1 MNFSSHDTARRC
13 RLDSFLS
20 VHASTVVSPTAFF
33 RHLFNRCLIGSISRH
48 AFNLCLAN
56 AFLSVHATLCLLNCC
71 QAAFASS
78 TVVVP
83 LSPVIRCQ
91 TSVVLHSLSALFCL
105 INRCQLSVASSPV
118 VVPLLAFTRCRAV
131 GWKGLFALC
140 FAFSPDEWTRSGN
153 ESVAQEM
160 DFVESRWK

>member
-1 MNFSSHDTARRC
+1 MNFSSPDTARRC

-20 VHASTVVSPTAFF
+20 VRASTVVSPTAFF

-56 AFLSVHATLCLLNCC
+56 AFLSVRATLCLLNCC

-91 TSVVLHSLSALFCL
+91 RSVVLHPLSALC
-105 INRCQLSVASSPV
+105 CHSAV
-118 VVPLLAFTRCRAV
+118 VVPLLAFSRCRAV
-131 GWKGLFALC
+131 GWNGLFALC
-140 FAFSPDEWTRSGN
+140 FAFSTDEWTRSGN
-153 ESVAQEM
+153 ESVELEM
-160 DFVESRWK
+160 DLVESRFVESRWK

>member
-1 MNFSSHDTARRC
+1 MLNHMNFSSPDTARRC

-20 VHASTVVSPTAFF
+20 VHA
-33 RHLFNRCLIGSISRH
+33 FNRCLTNSILSTPIQPLPHWQYFSTRVQSLSRQRFSLSTRH
-48 AFNLCLAN
+48 ALPSQLLSGCLCLI
-56 AFLSVHATLCLLNCC
+56 T
-71 QAAFASS
+71 
-78 TVVVP
+78 
-83 LSPVIRCQ
+83 RCQ
-91 TSVVLHSLSALFCL
+91 PSVVLHLLSDLCCPL
-105 INRCQLSVASSPV
+105 PV
-118 VVPLLAFTRCRAV
+118 VSALLAFTRCRAV